1 MRAYDIIDKKKRGH
15 ELSKEEITFIIDGYL
30 KGEIPDYQVSALL
43 MAIYF
48 NGMKDDE
55 LSELTFIMRDSGDI
69 IDMSRIK
76 GVVVDKHS
84 TGGVGD
90 KTTLIVA
97 AIAASRGVK
106 ICKMSGRGLGHTG
119 GTVDKMESIP
129 GFKTE
134 IDPEEVFQ
142 IVNKI
147 GVSIVGQSG
156 NLAPAD
162 KKIYALRDVTAT
174 VDSIPLIAA
183 SIMSKKLAAGSDA
196 IVLDVKMG
204 SGAFMKNIE
213 DAKSLARHMVDIGTA
228 AKKNTV
234 ALITNMDVPLGE
246 AVGNRNEIVEV
257 VNTLRGSGPK
267 DLEIICLELAAQMI
281 YLAGIE
287 DLKTAREN
295 AAKSLKDMSAYNKFI
310 ELVKIQGGDITV
322 FDDLKAFS
330 KAEYEREIK
339 VEKTGVI
346 TSMDTESI
354 GLAASLLGAG
364 RTKLDDVLDFTA
376 GVNVY
381 KKTGDSVDIGDTIAT
396 IHTSDASRLDES
408 KRVLLEAYS
417 FDGELVEYPMIIE
430 TIGSK

>member
-15 ELSKEEITFIIDGYL
+15 ELSKEEINFIIDGYL

-55 LSELTFIMRDSGDI
+55 LAELTFIMRDSGDI
-69 IDMSRIK
+69 VNLNRIDGI
-76 GVVVDKHS
+76 VVDKHS

-97 AIAASRGVK
+97 AIAASNGVK

-134 IDPEEVFQ
+134 ISPEEVFK
-142 IVNKI
+142 IVNEI
-147 GVSIVGQSG
+147 GVCIVGQSG

-213 DAKSLARHMVDIGTA
+213 DAKNLARHMVDIGTA

-257 VNTLRGSGPK
+257 VNTLRGCGPE
-267 DLEIICLELAAQMI
+267 DLKTVCVELSAQMI

-287 DLKTAREN
+287 DLKTAREK
-295 AAKSLKDMSAYNKFI
+295 ALKALDDMSAYNKFI
-310 ELVKIQGGDITV
+310 ELVEIQGGDVSV
-322 FDDLKAFS
+322 FKDLGKFS
-330 KAEYEREIK
+330 KAEHEREIVSDK
-339 VEKTGVI
+339 EGVI
-346 TSMDTESI
+346 TSMDTEAI
-354 GLAASLLGAG
+354 GLAASILGAG

-376 GVNVY
+376 GVNIF
-381 KKTGDSVDIGDTIAT
+381 KKSGDAVNRGDIIATIRTGDS
-396 IHTSDASRLDES
+396 SRLDEAE
-408 KRVLLEAYS
+408 KVIKQAYS
-417 FDGELVEYPMIIE
+417 FNGELVEYPMIIE
-430 TIGSK
+430 IIGSK

>member
-1 MRAYDIIDKKKRGH
+1 MRAYDIIDKKKRGY
-15 ELSKEEITFIIDGYL
+15 ELSKDEIKFIIDGYL
-30 KGEIPDYQVSALL
+30 DGDIPDYQISALL

-48 NGMKDDE
+48 NGMRDEE

-69 IDMSRIK
+69 VDLSKID

-97 AIAASRGVK
+97 AIAAANGVK

-134 IDPEEVFQ
+134 IEPEEVFQ
-142 IVNKI
+142 IVNEI
-147 GVSIVGQSG
+147 GVCIVGQSG

-204 SGAFMKNIE
+204 SGAFMKTID

-246 AVGNRNEIVEV
+246 SVGNRNEIVEV
-257 VNTLRGSGPK
+257 VNTLKGQGPE
-267 DLEIICLELAAQMI
+267 DLRTICIELAAQMI
-281 YLAGIE
+281 YLAELE
-287 DLKTAREN
+287 DLDTARIK
-295 AAKSLKDMSAYNKFI
+295 AAKSIEDMTAYNKYI
-310 ELVKIQGGDITV
+310 EMVKRQGGDISV
-322 FDDLKAFS
+322 FDNLKEFS
-330 KAEYEREIK
+330 KSEYSKEVKSIN
-339 VEKTGVI
+339 TGVI
-346 TSMDTESI
+346 TAMNTESI
-354 GLAASLLGAG
+354 GLAASVLGAG
-364 RTKLDDVLDFTA
+364 RTKMDDILDFTA
-376 GVNVY
+376 GVNIY
-381 KKTGDSVDIGDTIAT
+381 KKTGDYVNAGETIAFL
-396 IHTSDASRLDES
+396 SSADKSKLDLAEEIILES
-408 KRVLLEAYS
+408 YS
-417 FDGELVEYPMIIE
+417 FEGEMVEYPMIID
-430 TIGSK
+430 IIDGK